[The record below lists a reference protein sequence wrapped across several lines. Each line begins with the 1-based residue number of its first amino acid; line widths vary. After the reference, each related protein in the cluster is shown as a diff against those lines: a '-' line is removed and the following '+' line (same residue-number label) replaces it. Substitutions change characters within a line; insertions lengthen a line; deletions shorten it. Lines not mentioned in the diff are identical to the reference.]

1 MNELKWD
8 KVSFSLTDLAL
19 VGVLRFVSGFGLGL
33 LLAESISKRSRK
45 RLGWSLFMGSLAV
58 GAPLGIRMLRG
69 VDTLHLNARRVI
81 GGDSRFARF
90 PNGNHPRSACP
101 ALSNI

>member
-19 VGVLRFVSGFGLGL
+19 VGVLRFVSGLGLGL
-33 LLAESISKRSRK
+33 LLAESIGKRNRK
-45 RLGWSLFMGSLAV
+45 RLGWALFTASIAV

-69 VDTLHLNARRVI
+69 DKGAGAYMPAHYNDRAQPAIDRDRSPASAR
-81 GGDSRFARF
+81 G
-90 PNGNHPRSACP
+90 
-101 ALSNI
+101 

>member
-1 MNELKWD
+1 MN
-8 KVSFSLTDLAL
+8 V
-19 VGVLRFVSGFGLGL
+19 
-33 LLAESISKRSRK
+33 ISRK
-45 RLGWSLFMGSLAV
+45 RLEEFWHRRLASK
-58 GAPLGIRMLRG
+58 APLKSWYNACRKARRENLDDEQEIYSHADLVGDCTVFNIGGI
-69 VDTLHLNARRVI
+69 DTLHLNARRVI